1 MRRLESREH
10 DESIESD
17 PYYHKPIKA
26 VVKPA
31 TTEKCI
37 RPLYYA
43 IGFPVISFYDFPV
56 IYM

>member
-1 MRRLESREH
+1 MIDKSLSV
-10 DESIESD
+10 
-17 PYYHKPIKA
+17 PYYYKSIKA

-56 IYM
+56 ILM